1 MNKRGTVLER
11 MVLATGVPMLISGL
25 LILGPLGFVLLLG
38 LFYAMLVQNFA
49 LGVVCGLVLF
59 TPAIL
64 GVTWAPLSWTALIRE
79 RLATRPLSEEA
90 AVSVAQ

>member
-1 MNKRGTVLER
+1 MNKRGTVLES
-11 MVLATGVPMLISGL
+11 MVLAAGVPMLMSGL
-25 LILGPLGFVLLLG
+25 LIFGSLGFVLLLG
-38 LFYAMLVQNFA
+38 VFYAMLVQNFA

-64 GVTWAPLSWTALIRE
+64 GVTWAPLAWTAVIRE

-90 AVSVAQ
+90 AVSVTR